1 MALTAYEDHS
11 GPEITTPE
19 SGGYPREPDPVPG
32 DPDYVAEL
40 DGAWDV
46 PRLLPA
52 RFFDDRRCEPAK
64 TEAEARRSLAVA
76 GRLASSC
83 CGWTL
88 PHPTADD
95 FYEAVRAEKPTTEQ
109 EMLLGVW
116 MDEATAEEAFDAW
129 RDNVYTW
136 RQLAEACR
144 RTGRRRCRLYRTLN
158 THSLWVGDEDPDEL
172 WKEP

>member
-1 MALTAYEDHS
+1 M
-11 GPEITTPE
+11 
-19 SGGYPREPDPVPG
+19 PG
-32 DPDYVAEL
+32 L

-64 TEAEARRSLAVA
+64 AEAEARRSPAVA

-88 PHPTADD
+88 PHPTAED
-95 FYEAVRAEKPTTEQ
+95 FYEAVRAERPTAEQ

-116 MDEATAEEAFDAW
+116 MDEASAEEAFDAW
-129 RDNVYTW
+129 RDNAYTW
-136 RQLAEACR
+136 RELAEACR

-158 THSLWVGDEDPDEL
+158 TYSLWVGDEDPAEL
-172 WKEP
+172 WKEA